1 LCIEE
6 WLVKVGGEDSSK
18 NLGRDKGGRDKGGRD
33 KGGREE
39 EILRYLRLDNDIIK
53 D

>member
-6 WLVKVGGEDSSK
+6 QLVKVGGEDSSE
-18 NLGRDKGGRDKGGRD
+18 NLGGD

-39 EILRYLRLDNDIIK
+39 EISRYLRSDNEIIK
-53 D
+53 A